1 MRLIAF
7 ALATLAVMAQ
17 SSPAPQLPTFKTGVD
32 VVEFDVTVL
41 DKDRRPVQGLT
52 AADFSVIEAGKP
64 QPIVAFAAIDVPAPP
79 PVTAPWLRE
88 APLDVVTNDIQGRRL
103 VAIVM
108 DDAYTMYA
116 PTNRIRAQQV
126 GYSVIDQLGP
136 ADLATVVFTF
146 QGRSQNFTSDRAQLK
161 AAVDS
166 FMPKFGAG
174 GVPIPCM
181 KELHSCDVKALSIVA
196 STLLTAPPGR
206 KIAIL
211 ISGGRAFTFG
221 ETGNQSSVL
230 PVSGASSTLPV
241 AGLSSPSRNE
251 APELQQMF
259 RDLQRANVTVYA
271 YDAHGLTPDSPEN
284 DSLYSF
290 AASTGGAA
298 VANHN
303 DPASRVP
310 DAFRENST
318 YYLIGFQSAAAADG
332 RYHKIEVKVNRPD
345 VQVRTRS
352 GYYAPTKNAV
362 RPTEVI
368 DGLPGGDLRLI
379 ASAAAFAAPGGRGDP
394 EVVVVGRLDRPA
406 DAAVLRRVDLVVTAF
421 DMDGKSHGTQ
431 RQGIDFNPAARSA
444 HGPDLLAHLP
454 VRPGRYIF
462 RIAAEADGQ
471 SGRAILDVEV
481 PNFQKEPLSMSG
493 VILERH
499 PANKIV
505 SAAIA
510 ALIPVSPTTLR
521 LFANGEDV
529 TVYAKV
535 YQGGKGRLLP
545 VKMSAKVTNAAN
557 VAVSHQ
563 DLVLEPE
570 QFGVARAADYRIRL
584 PLAHLDPGDYLF
596 EVEGKSDAPQ
606 VRRTI
611 RFSIVGGA

>member
-1 MRLIAF
+1 MRLIAL
-7 ALATLAVMAQ
+7 ALSSLAVMGQ

-32 VVEFDVTVL
+32 VVELDVTVL
-41 DKDRRPVQGLT
+41 DKDRRPVKGLT
-52 AADFSVIEAGKP
+52 AADFSILEKDQS

-88 APLDVVTNDIQGRRL
+88 APLDVVSNDIQGRRL

-116 PTNRIRAQQV
+116 PNNRIRAQQV

-166 FMPKFGAG
+166 FMPKIGGG

-181 KELHSCDVKALSIVA
+181 TELHSCDVKALSIVA

-221 ETGNQSSVL
+221 ETGTQSSAL

-241 AGLSSPSRNE
+241 AGLSSSSRNE
-251 APELQQMF
+251 APDLQQMF

-345 VQVRTRS
+345 VDVRTRS
-352 GYYAPTKNAV
+352 GYYAQPKKAV
-362 RPTEVI
+362 KPTEVI
-368 DGLPGGDLRLI
+368 NGLPGGDLRLI
-379 ASAAAFAAPGGRGDP
+379 VSAAAFAAPTARGDA
-394 EVVVVGRLDRPA
+394 EVVVVGRLDRSA
-406 DAAVLRRVDLVVTAF
+406 DAVLRRVNLEVTAY
-421 DMDGKSHGTQ
+421 DMDGKSHGTH
-431 RQGIDFNPAARSA
+431 RQGIDFNPTAKSPY
-444 HGPDLLAHLP
+444 GPDLLSRVP

-462 RIAAEADGQ
+462 RLAADADGQ

-493 VILERH
+493 VLVERH

-505 SAAIA
+505 NAAIA
-510 ALIPVSPTTLR
+510 AVIPVSPTTLR
-521 LFANGEDV
+521 LFANREDV

-535 YQGGKGRLLP
+535 YQGGKGRLQP

-570 QFGVARAADYRIRL
+570 QFGVARAADYRIQL
-584 PLAHLDPGDYLF
+584 PLAHLDPGDYLL
-596 EVEGKSDAPQ
+596 EVEAKSDAPP

-611 RFSIVGGA
+611 RFSVVGGA